1 MKVAV
6 LVGGRSGEHE
16 VSLVTGSAV
25 RDALVRSG
33 HEPWMLT
40 IERDGTASWKSNAGS
55 MAEGLAAVCQWGPD
69 VAFIAMHGA
78 VGEDGVIQGALE
90 LLGIPY
96 QGSGVAS
103 SAVAMHKAR
112 TKVVY
117 RQAGLPV
124 ARDWTLTGAGVDWE
138 QVASQLGLPLVLK
151 AGVSGSSV
159 GIEVVRDMES
169 LNVRGEAMLADTD
182 ALVVEE
188 WLDGRE
194 FTCAVLEDPE
204 GQGHALPCVEIVPRG
219 GGWFDYETKYDPE
232 AVDEICP
239 CDISPSLEEELRRLA
254 LLAHQV
260 LGCRDY
266 SRTDFILD
274 SGGLPRLLET
284 NTLPGLTPVS
294 LFPKA
299 ATAAGLEFDT
309 LIERLIRLAHSRS

>member
-16 VSLVTGSAV
+16 VSLVTGTAV
-25 RDALVRSG
+25 REALLRSG
-33 HEPWMLT
+33 HSPWLFT
-40 IERDGTASWKSNAGS
+40 IERDGTTSWDSTSGT
-55 MAEGLAAVCQWGPD
+55 MAEGLAALYAWGPE

-78 VGEDGVIQGALE
+78 DGEDGVIQGVLE
-90 LLGIPY
+90 LLGVAY
-96 QGSGVAS
+96 QGSGVGA

-124 ARDWTLTGAGVDWE
+124 ARDWTLTGTGVDWE
-138 QVASQLGLPLVLK
+138 QVAGHLGLPVVLK

-159 GIEVVRDMES
+159 GIEVVRDLES
-169 LNVRGEAMLADTD
+169 LGVRGEAMLADTD

-194 FTCAVLEDPE
+194 FTCAVLEDGD
-204 GQGHALPCVEIVPRG
+204 GQGHALPCVEIVPRS
-219 GGWFDYETKYDPE
+219 GGWFDYETKYDPA

-239 CDISPSLEEELRRLA
+239 CDIPPALEEELRRLA
-254 LLAHQV
+254 LVAHQV

-274 SGGLPRLLET
+274 AEGRPQLLET
-284 NTLPGLTPVS
+284 NTLPGLTPAS

-299 ATAAGLEFDT
+299 AMAAGLEFDR
-309 LIERLIRLAHSRS
+309 LIERLIQLAASRS